1 VASLNLG
8 LSFVHYFQSL
18 VASALPFPP
27 WALAVL
33 WLLLYTLNYRL
44 ALSVVA
50 ATSKQVTIV
59 PENSERLP
67 SLSES
72 LGKRR
77 LLDPIAFFI
86 TVFGVTLW
94 SGIYPLFVFW
104 AGGSL
109 VALIFILGMNVQS
122 LLGARALL
130 VPNDVS
136 GHLTVSAYYSSKQH
150 LQRVGT
156 LTALCAAMG
165 LLTAHLAL
173 IGGAALLCRTALGV
187 RRKMNRLLKNQSK
200 I

>member
-1 VASLNLG
+1 M
-8 LSFVHYFQSL
+8 HYFQSL

-59 PENSERLP
+59 PENSEQLP

-72 LGKRR
+72 LKRR

-86 TVFGVTLW
+86 TVFGVSLW

-130 VPNDVS
+130 VPNHVS

-150 LQRVGT
+150 LQRVST

-173 IGGAALLCRTALGV
+173 IGGAALLCCTALGV
-187 RRKMNRLLKNQSK
+187 RRKMNRLLKNESK
-200 I
+200 L